1 MLSVQAP
8 AQNAQIV
15 PPTHILQLLARRICQ
30 HAPTA
35 LSAQA
40 LEAPRA
46 RHLSLPANANMDMIL
61 LEGNIVHS
69 QHATGFVSCMIVL
82 IRGSSS
88 LILVN
93 MVPAG
98 FDMWLGCCALL
109 IGPVL

>member
-1 MLSVQAP
+1 M
-8 AQNAQIV
+8 
-15 PPTHILQLLARRICQ
+15 
-30 HAPTA
+30 
-35 LSAQA
+35 
-40 LEAPRA
+40 
-46 RHLSLPANANMDMIL
+46 
-61 LEGNIVHS
+61 HS